1 MTRFGISSAIFSLKC
16 VLAAL
21 LALYIAL
28 SIDLPRPYWAV
39 TTAFIIAQ
47 PLAGAVLSKGVF
59 RVFGTIFGAIAAI
72 IMVPNLANAPELLIL
87 AFALWVGICVFVS
100 ALDRTPRSYMFVLM
114 GYSACIIGLP
124 SVDAPGAIFDVAS
137 LRMQEII
144 IGIACGSLVH
154 GVILPGSVVDV
165 LLRRID
171 EMLLDAERWSRD
183 SISGLDIPGLDAERR
198 RLALD
203 ITELHQLSIH
213 LPFETARTAPSVRMV
228 RALQDQLSLILPL
241 TVAVEDR
248 IRALI
253 AGGAAL
259 PSAITVLLGD
269 CCSWLAESDME
280 TTERHEQVEI
290 LRGRAAALEPET
302 TMGMG
307 WEAALRLSLLA
318 RLASLIAA
326 HRDCRDLYDQ
336 MANHGQQPLSAR
348 VAALL
353 AVRSKRVL
361 HRDYGSALRAAFG
374 AGLTIIVGC
383 ALWIG
388 SGWRDGSTAA
398 VTAGVF
404 LALFASS
411 DDPIGP
417 LRSFIIGTTAAVII
431 GGFYG
436 FVILPRVDGFP
447 MLAATLA
454 PGLLIGGGLM
464 ASPRYALIAVS
475 AMLGLASPA
484 LLSTHYNSNFAD
496 YANSGIAQIV
506 GMVLA
511 LAMALLFQSAG
522 LDGAIRRTLK
532 AGWADIA
539 GRARLGTRPDESA
552 WISRML
558 DRIGLLVPR
567 LAARGDDPGKPLYD
581 ALRDLR
587 TGMVISELRQLRLD
601 LPQNEGAA
609 ITPVLQDI
617 RAYYTQLDPDRANV
631 PAPAMLQRIDH
642 AMEQLVGNASASA
655 RRTGILA
662 LVSLRRNLFPN
673 APA

>member
-269 CCSWLAESDME
+269 CCSWLAEPDME

-539 GRARLGTRPDESA
+539 GRASLGTRPDESA